1 MGNWKIENTI
11 RKKVPL
17 VGFCKGMVQDVSGN
31 ETGGLSGEQMEG
43 ELFGCPETLGANQDM
58 NEEKQRRKTSPLNFK
73 AEEKDAEMIHPLKI
87 LEWKPKIL
95 IAFLVLPYT
104 IRKEV

>member
-1 MGNWKIENTI
+1 
-11 RKKVPL
+11 
-17 VGFCKGMVQDVSGN
+17 
-31 ETGGLSGEQMEG
+31 MEG
-43 ELFGCPETLGANQDM
+43 ELIGCLETLGANQDM

-73 AEEKDAEMIHPLKI
+73 AEKERDAETIHLLKI